1 VRTTQNHALV
11 RMNLE
16 DKRRKQ
22 YENEKEK
29 KI

>member
-16 DKRRKQ
+16 YKRRKQ